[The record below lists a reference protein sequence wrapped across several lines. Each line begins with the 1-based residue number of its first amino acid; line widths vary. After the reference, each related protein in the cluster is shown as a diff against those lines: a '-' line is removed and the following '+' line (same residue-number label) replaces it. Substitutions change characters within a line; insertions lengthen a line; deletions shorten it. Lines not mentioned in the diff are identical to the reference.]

1 MDQKFILNVMIIKI
15 VKVLLYVK
23 EKYNILINNLFQF
36 LLMKKKILIKIVQ

>member
-1 MDQKFILNVMIIKI
+1 MIIKI